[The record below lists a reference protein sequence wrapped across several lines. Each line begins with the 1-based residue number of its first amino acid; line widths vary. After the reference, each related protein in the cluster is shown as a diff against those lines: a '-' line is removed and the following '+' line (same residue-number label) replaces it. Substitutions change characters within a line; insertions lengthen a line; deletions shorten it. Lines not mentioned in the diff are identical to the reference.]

1 MKFQSLQMLRGIA
14 AMWVVAYHMQEH
26 FDPLATALPFS
37 ASDLLRKGYIG
48 VDLFFVI
55 SGFVIA
61 WTALYKP
68 GLHDTP
74 TQFLL
79 KRLIRVA
86 PPYWVATLYFAML
99 RDLRTVELDP
109 LLRSIFFIPI
119 EAGDAPFY
127 GYPTLLIGWSLNYE
141 IYFYLSFSILLYLG
155 RRLSFQI
162 AYFTLTLVILPIVF
176 SGTVSI
182 DPQHLYKGI
191 SNTYILLATNPI
203 ILEFVFGMILARLY
217 GILPE
222 TLSRSHAWLALLA
235 SIAFFTAAFFLYEPR
250 MSIIFR
256 GLPCA
261 SLVAGFMVA
270 ERYKLISIPRHL
282 SYLGEISYSVYLTH
296 PFVLVY
302 SKSIYTTIPG
312 QNYVQVT
319 QYLVTLAV
327 VLCLAQFFYKYVEH
341 PILQQG
347 KRIRIGNFHTAQPA
361 KNSTTSRVK

>member
-14 AMWVVAYHMQEH
+14 AMWVVAYHMQDH

-68 GLHDTP
+68 GPHDAP
-74 TQFLL
+74 IQFLL
-79 KRLIRVA
+79 RRLVRVA

-99 RDLRTVELDP
+99 RDLRSIELEP
-109 LLRSIFFIPI
+109 LLRSLFFIPI
-119 EAGDAPFY
+119 EPNHAPFY

-141 IYFYLSFSILLYLG
+141 LYFYLSFSILLCLG
-155 RRLSFQI
+155 RRLSLQI
-162 AYFTLTLVILPIVF
+162 AYFTLTLIILPFAF
-176 SGTVSI
+176 SGGVSI
-182 DPQHLYKGI
+182 DPEHLYQGI
-191 SNTYILLATNPI
+191 SSTCILLATNPI

-222 TLSRSHAWLALLA
+222 TLSRSCAWLALLA
-235 SIAFFTAAFFLYEPR
+235 SIALFTAAFFLYEPR

-261 SLVAGFMVA
+261 ALVAGFIVA
-270 ERYKLISIPRHL
+270 ERYRLFSIPRPL
-282 SYLGEISYSVYLTH
+282 SYLGEISYSIYLTH
-296 PFVLVY
+296 PFILVY
-302 SKSIYTTIPG
+302 SGSIYATTAG
-312 QNYVQVT
+312 QNYAQIA
-319 QYLVTLAV
+319 QYLLTLAA
-327 VLCLAQFFYKYVEH
+327 VLGLAQFFYKYVEH
-341 PILQQG
+341 PILEQG
-347 KRIRIGNFHTAQPA
+347 KRIRLGHCHTAQPA
-361 KNSTTSRVK
+361 ENSTASRVK

>member
-14 AMWVVAYHMQEH
+14 AMWVVAYHMQGH

-68 GLHDTP
+68 GPHDAP

-86 PPYWVATLYFAML
+86 PPYWVATLHCTMIS
-99 RDLRTVELDP
+99 DLRKIELEP
-109 LLRSIFFIPI
+109 ILRSLFFIPI
-119 EAGDAPFY
+119 EPIHAPIY
-127 GYPTLLIGWSLNYE
+127 GFPVLLIGWSLNYE
-141 IYFYLSFSILLYLG
+141 IYFYLSFAVLLFLG
-155 RRLSFQI
+155 RRLSIQI
-162 AYFTLTLVILPIVF
+162 TYFALTLVILPAVF
-176 SGTVSI
+176 SGSVSI
-182 DPQHLYKGI
+182 DPEHLYKGI

-217 GILPE
+217 GSLPG
-222 TLSRSHAWLALLA
+222 TLSRPYVWLALLA
-235 SIAFFTAAFFLYEPR
+235 SIVVFMTAFFLYEPR
-250 MSIIFR
+250 MSILFR

-261 SLVAGFMVA
+261 SLVAGFLLA
-270 ERYKLISIPRHL
+270 ERYKLFSIPYRL

-296 PFVLVY
+296 PFVLVVAR
-302 SKSIYTTIPG
+302 SIYATIPG
-312 QNYVQVT
+312 QHYVQIA
-319 QYLVTLAV
+319 QYLLTLAG
-327 VLCLAQFFYKYVEH
+327 VLCFARLFYKYVEH
-341 PILQQG
+341 PILQYG
-347 KRIRIGNFHTAQPA
+347 KRIGTGHFHTTHRPRHSPRQ
-361 KNSTTSRVK
+361 